1 MAARE
6 LPQPASA
13 TASPAG
19 HPVPAAPVA
28 PVAPPVTA
36 GNDEPRPAM
45 SAAAP
50 VGGEPAQITLRV
62 AINPPGATV
71 LLDGERVTG
80 SELVVA
86 RDDTLHSLQVSSP
99 GYGAYTGTV
108 RFDANKHLSIQL
120 RRSRPHRNPVKAE
133 PPEAPEP
140 SDRIYTESPY
150 APGAPK
156 K

>member
-1 MAARE
+1 
-6 LPQPASA
+6 
-13 TASPAG
+13 
-19 HPVPAAPVA
+19 
-28 PVAPPVTA
+28 
-36 GNDEPRPAM
+36 
-45 SAAAP
+45 
-50 VGGEPAQITLRV
+50 
-62 AINPPGATV
+62 
-71 LLDGERVTG
+71 
-80 SELVVA
+80 
-86 RDDTLHSLQVSSP
+86 
-99 GYGAYTGTV
+99 V

>member
-1 MAARE
+1 
-6 LPQPASA
+6 
-13 TASPAG
+13 
-19 HPVPAAPVA
+19 
-28 PVAPPVTA
+28 
-36 GNDEPRPAM
+36 M
-45 SAAAP
+45 SAPAP

-120 RRSRPHRNPVKAE
+120 RRSRPHRNAVKAE